1 MPQGK
6 SSLHKIYSELKNFCV
21 CDCST
26 INTSLVEKVR
36 ESMPDERV
44 ISTLATFYKIIGD
57 STRCKILYA
66 LSQCEMCVCDLS
78 NVLNMTKSTISHQL
92 AKLKDLR
99 IVKYRREGKAVYYSL
114 DDEHVAQVYSIS
126 LKHITHTV

>member
-1 MPQGK
+1 M
-6 SSLHKIYSELKNFCV
+6 SKNFCV